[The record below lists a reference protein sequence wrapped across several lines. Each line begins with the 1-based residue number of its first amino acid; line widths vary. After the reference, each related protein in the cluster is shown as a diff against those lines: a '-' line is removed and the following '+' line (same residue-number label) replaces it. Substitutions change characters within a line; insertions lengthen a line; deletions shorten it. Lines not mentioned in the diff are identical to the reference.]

1 MSSPSTAFTYA
12 RRLRTAYAVRL
23 RKPYARSVITLL
35 IKHRPDRVRPK
46 LSTQIHRR
54 KESSNQIGAA
64 LQFPIRSRS
73 NTLLFAIIMIRHS
86 PNARYDF
93 LGGDS
98 YRGTVHRCLGAS
110 ISLVSLD
117 YQSDRHC
124 AKTWPCCGKS
134 STWFD
139 YQSDRHCAKTC
150 SVSCGRMPL
159 FDYQSDRHCAKTNP
173 LHAIKWL
180 LFDYQS
186 DRHCAKTRN
195 GLRSSGSRFDYQS
208 DRHCAK
214 TGTSIS
220 SLQTSFDYQ
229 SDRHCAKT
237 LRSSARLHVSFDY
250 QSDRHCAKTC
260 RARRI
265 VSGRFD
271 YQSDRHC
278 AKTIG
283 VNSPLQ
289 RTFKSD
295 WNSSLTLDKIQVN
308 RSFLLVFIPIRVLLV
323 LEKQNPCF

>member
-124 AKTWPCCGKS
+124 AKTRLGTCPYV
-134 STWFD
+134 TWFD
-139 YQSDRHCAKTC
+139 YQSDRHCAKTMARTSITGAEFDYQSDRHC
-150 SVSCGRMPL
+150 AKTGAFACLNQSL
-159 FDYQSDRHCAKTNP
+159 FDYQSDRHCAKTGN
-173 LHAIKWL
+173 LTH
-180 LFDYQS
+180 
-186 DRHCAKTRN
+186 R
-195 GLRSSGSRFDYQS
+195 LRP
-208 DRHCAK
+208 
-214 TGTSIS
+214 
-220 SLQTSFDYQ
+220 
-229 SDRHCAKT
+229 
-237 LRSSARLHVSFDY
+237 
-250 QSDRHCAKTC
+250 
-260 RARRI
+260 I
-265 VSGRFD
+265 V
-271 YQSDRHC
+271 
-278 AKTIG
+278 
-283 VNSPLQ
+283 
-289 RTFKSD
+289 
-295 WNSSLTLDKIQVN
+295 
-308 RSFLLVFIPIRVLLV
+308 
-323 LEKQNPCF
+323 

>member
-1 MSSPSTAFTYA
+1 MSSPSAAFTYA

-124 AKTWPCCGKS
+124 AKTRSRPSWMGAS
-134 STWFD
+134 FD
-139 YQSDRHCAKTC
+139 YQSDRHCAKTY
-150 SVSCGRMPL
+150 VA
-159 FDYQSDRHCAKTNP
+159 DRNQ
-173 LHAIKWL
+173 LE
-180 LFDYQS
+180 
-186 DRHCAKTRN
+186 
-195 GLRSSGSRFDYQS
+195 RFDYQS

-214 TGTSIS
+214 TSDLRSPPIS
-220 SLQTSFDYQ
+220 SFDYQ

-237 LRSSARLHVSFDY
+237 GSRSYVTSSQFDY
-250 QSDRHCAKTC
+250 QSDRHCAKT
-260 RARRI
+260 
-265 VSGRFD
+265 
-271 YQSDRHC
+271 
-278 AKTIG
+278 
-283 VNSPLQ
+283 
-289 RTFKSD
+289 
-295 WNSSLTLDKIQVN
+295 
-308 RSFLLVFIPIRVLLV
+308 
-323 LEKQNPCF
+323 

>member
-1 MSSPSTAFTYA
+1 MSSPSTTFTYA
-12 RRLRTAYAVRL
+12 RRLRATYAVRL

-124 AKTWPCCGKS
+124 AKTTIR
-134 STWFD
+134 STT
-139 YQSDRHCAKTC
+139 Y
-150 SVSCGRMPL
+150 P
-159 FDYQSDRHCAKTNP
+159 
-173 LHAIKWL
+173 
-180 LFDYQS
+180 
-186 DRHCAKTRN
+186 
-195 GLRSSGSRFDYQS
+195 
-208 DRHCAK
+208 
-214 TGTSIS
+214 
-220 SLQTSFDYQ
+220 TSFDYQ

-237 LRSSARLHVSFDY
+237 SSLSLPARLAFDY
-250 QSDRHCAKTC
+250 QSDRHCAKTDPESKSTP
-260 RARRI
+260 
-265 VSGRFD
+265 SGFD

-278 AKTIG
+278 AKT
-283 VNSPLQ
+283 
-289 RTFKSD
+289 
-295 WNSSLTLDKIQVN
+295 
-308 RSFLLVFIPIRVLLV
+308 
-323 LEKQNPCF
+323 

>member
-124 AKTWPCCGKS
+124 AKT
-134 STWFD
+134 STW
-139 YQSDRHCAKTC
+139 RT
-150 SVSCGRMPL
+150 CGR
-159 FDYQSDRHCAKTNP
+159 
-173 LHAIKWL
+173 
-180 LFDYQS
+180 
-186 DRHCAKTRN
+186 
-195 GLRSSGSRFDYQS
+195 SRFDYQS

-214 TGTSIS
+214 TRGTTTPTSRRLITSQIDTAPKRLAGLIS
-220 SLQTSFDYQ
+220 SVRSLITSQIDTAPKRDIAE
-229 SDRHCAKT
+229 S
-237 LRSSARLHVSFDY
+237 LRYMSLITSQIDTAPKPLAAR
-250 QSDRHCAKTC
+250 
-260 RARRI
+260 
-265 VSGRFD
+265 
-271 YQSDRHC
+271 
-278 AKTIG
+278 
-283 VNSPLQ
+283 
-289 RTFKSD
+289 
-295 WNSSLTLDKIQVN
+295 
-308 RSFLLVFIPIRVLLV
+308 
-323 LEKQNPCF
+323 

>member
-124 AKTWPCCGKS
+124 AKTRLGTCPYV
-134 STWFD
+134 TWFD
-139 YQSDRHCAKTC
+139 YQSDRHCAKT
-150 SVSCGRMPL
+150 SRSGPAPWRW
-159 FDYQSDRHCAKTNP
+159 FDYQSDRHCAKTKSSSFAP
-173 LHAIKWL
+173 GHP
-180 LFDYQS
+180 FDYQS
-186 DRHCAKTRN
+186 DRHCAKT
-195 GLRSSGSRFDYQS
+195 
-208 DRHCAK
+208 
-214 TGTSIS
+214 
-220 SLQTSFDYQ
+220 
-229 SDRHCAKT
+229 
-237 LRSSARLHVSFDY
+237 SARSV
-250 QSDRHCAKTC
+250 
-260 RARRI
+260 
-265 VSGRFD
+265 
-271 YQSDRHC
+271 
-278 AKTIG
+278 
-283 VNSPLQ
+283 
-289 RTFKSD
+289 
-295 WNSSLTLDKIQVN
+295 
-308 RSFLLVFIPIRVLLV
+308 
-323 LEKQNPCF
+323 